1 MSLKGRGPAG
11 DEEKV
16 RQERRISHGCEG
28 LRRRGGLLAIVGLSA
43 LGISTD
49 ANAATS
55 FSDQIAHD
63 AAVLKPIFRD
73 GFSSGGFHDFYRGM
87 ANASNW
93 FSIDSVEMFLG
104 LGSALVALLAPFPG
118 QRTGRRSTRRELAS
132 RGLLLLL
139 LRRLLLQC
147 VRCRRVLQLFLLL
160 LLLLPLL
167 VPRPVD
173 DEACGRRR
181 WR

>member
-1 MSLKGRGPAG
+1 
-11 DEEKV
+11 V
-16 RQERRISHGCEG
+16 RQQRRINHGCEG
-28 LRRRGGLLAIVGLSA
+28 LRIRGGLLAIVGLSA

-93 FSIDSVEMFLG
+93 FSIDSVEMLLG
-104 LGSALVALLAPFPG
+104 LGSALVALLA
-118 QRTGRRSTRRELAS
+118 L
-132 RGLLLLL
+132 
-139 LRRLLLQC
+139 
-147 VRCRRVLQLFLLL
+147 LFLSAERRKT
-160 LLLLPLL
+160 
-167 VPRPVD
+167 VAAPVAAAAVTAQPSEPKD
-173 DEACGRRR
+173 PIEQRRMRRAEARRR
-181 WR
+181 RNARAAAETSSRIGS